1 MNRQHS
7 KRKPDFFAILVLLV
21 MVCFGLTVML
31 QLIASGVGGTGT
43 VEGQSVNQPIKTLQ
57 ARS

>member
-31 QLIASGVGGTGT
+31 QLIASGVGDA